1 MEKEREMLNVYCQI
15 LKGGFWAAAK
25 QPTHLSKVNQVF
37 QGPEETPET
46 FLERLREVY
55 KPYTPLDPDSVENQS
70 AVSLAFVNQSTPD
83 IRCKLQKLEDFKSK
97 RLAELIAV
105 AEIVFNNRKIPV
117 DRQEHGAHR
126 VLPAVSCSPQIRR
139 QALTLGDSVGKGK
152 GLMQGLHNRPVCKK
166 TNVSTEK
173 IKALNDRAQK

>member
-1 MEKEREMLNVYCQI
+1 M
-15 LKGGFWAAAK
+15 
-25 QPTHLSKVNQVF
+25 
-37 QGPEETPET
+37 
-46 FLERLREVY
+46 
-55 KPYTPLDPDSVENQS
+55 ENQS

-126 VLPAVSCSPQIRR
+126 VLLAVSCGPRVRR
-139 QALTLGDSVGKGK
+139 QALTLGDSAGKGK
-152 GLMQGLHNRPVCKK
+152 GLM
-166 TNVSTEK
+166 
-173 IKALNDRAQK
+173 